1 MKIGT
6 KEFEGNVM
14 VTISER
20 EVRIWVCREGVNVF
34 RFKALGKVYEGQQDI
49 TVTGDDYGN
58 GIKKIDQ
65 FAEIRF
71 LHDAVLKK
79 FDIKSFSE
87 LDTPEK
93 QGTALNYIDGVAKKI
108 LKRKGVKH

>member
-14 VTISER
+14 VTVSKR

-49 TVTGDDYGN
+49 TVIADDYG
-58 GIKKIDQ
+58 K
-65 FAEIRF
+65 E
-71 LHDAVLKK
+71 
-79 FDIKSFSE
+79 
-87 LDTPEK
+87 
-93 QGTALNYIDGVAKKI
+93 
-108 LKRKGVKH
+108 VKH